1 MAVDYFHRLIVS
13 GPARDVQSLRA
24 GLVSDFAREVKGE
37 VYVER
42 LPFSF
47 AGLFSLAP
55 AAKRCE
61 PEGPMEPYD
70 IRVWPIVWRSQFDSR
85 FVEPVQEAREWPP
98 AHEHGARTLQRP
110 TPSA

>member
-42 LPFSF
+42 LAFSF

-85 FVEPVQEAREWPP
+85 FVERVQEAREWPP
-98 AHEHGARTLQRP
+98 AHERGARTLQRP

>member
-70 IRVWPIVWRSQFDSR
+70 IRVWPIAWRSQFDSWSPCR
-85 FVEPVQEAREWPP
+85 KRGSGPPRTNMVQEPFNGRRR
-98 AHEHGARTLQRP
+98 AHSR
-110 TPSA
+110 